1 MKSIT
6 HPLWFE
12 TNALRKQPTQLL
24 FWALFPIKLMQK
36 FFSSDSGQKLC
47 SKVKKIYDWNN
58 FQEEELELLSQP
70 SGASEL
76 QLWFMKWMILHPHS
90 HQRNLT
96 DTQITLEKYEAF
108 FPGGM
113 KVVWKQIRQNYISVS
128 TMPTYVWRRCWN
140 KRYPNW
146 KYCLQHFLPNQ
157 PKRGS
162 FLTIQLTHLKS
173 KQ

>member
-70 SGASEL
+70 SGASDSEL

-108 FPGGM
+108 FPGGNESGL
-113 KVVWKQIRQNYISVS
+113 KANPSK
-128 TMPTYVWRRCWN
+128 
-140 KRYPNW
+140 
-146 KYCLQHFLPNQ
+146 LHFGFSLHAYL
-157 PKRGS
+157 R
-162 FLTIQLTHLKS
+162 LKEVL
-173 KQ
+173 K

>member
-58 FQEEELELLSQP
+58 FQEEELLSQP

-146 KYCLQHFLPNQ
+146 KCYLQHFLTA
-157 PKRGS
+157 KSAKKGF
-162 FLTIQLTHLKS
+162 FLANSTYPFEV
-173 KQ
+173 

>member
-1 MKSIT
+1 
-6 HPLWFE
+6 
-12 TNALRKQPTQLL
+12 
-24 FWALFPIKLMQK
+24 MQK

-108 FPGGM
+108 FPGGNESGL
-113 KVVWKQIRQNYISVS
+113 KANPSK
-128 TMPTYVWRRCWN
+128 
-140 KRYPNW
+140 
-146 KYCLQHFLPNQ
+146 LHFSLYHAYL
-157 PKRGS
+157 R
-162 FLTIQLTHLKS
+162 LKEVL
-173 KQ
+173 K

>member
-58 FQEEELELLSQP
+58 FQEEELLSQP

-108 FPGGM
+108 FPGGNESGL
-113 KVVWKQIRQNYISVS
+113 KANPSK
-128 TMPTYVWRRCWN
+128 
-140 KRYPNW
+140 
-146 KYCLQHFLPNQ
+146 LHFGFSLHAYL
-157 PKRGS
+157 R
-162 FLTIQLTHLKS
+162 LKEVL
-173 KQ
+173 K

>member
-70 SGASEL
+70 SGASDSEL

-113 KVVWKQIRQNYISVS
+113 KVVWKQIRQNYILVS
-128 TMPTYVWRRCWN
+128 AYMPTYVWRRCWN
-140 KRYPNW
+140 KGYLIENTAYNI
-146 KYCLQHFLPNQ
+146 YCQISQKGVL
-157 PKRGS
+157 S
-162 FLTIQLTHLKS
+162 
-173 KQ
+173 